1 MVHPSDIHPLS
12 GFLRDHEAHLARLHQ
27 TGRPEVL
34 TVDGRA
40 QIVVQDAEAYQQ
52 LIELLDTVDADRV
65 LRQRLASLDR
75 DEAGV
80 PADDVLA
87 AVKARLG
94 LDPD

>member
-1 MVHPSDIHPLS
+1 M
-12 GFLRDHEAHLARLHQ
+12 
-27 TGRPEVL
+27 L